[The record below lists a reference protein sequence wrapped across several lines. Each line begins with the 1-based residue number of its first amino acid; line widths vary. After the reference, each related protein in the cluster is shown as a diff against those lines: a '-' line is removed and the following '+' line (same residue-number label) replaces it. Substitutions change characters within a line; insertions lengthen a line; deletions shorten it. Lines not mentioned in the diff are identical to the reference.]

1 MRFIIGVLIGWA
13 ITAGAARAGELKAGA
28 AKVEITPPTGYAM
41 WGYGSRHDQPS
52 EGVLDALHARALV
65 LAAGSEKIAIVSL
78 DLGRPP
84 TRQSTAAIR
93 ARIKGAGI
101 EHVFLVASH
110 THHGPVL
117 ELDDWPDAKQSYV
130 RQLEQKLADLILE
143 ADKALKPARLGVASK
158 EVPLNRNRHSKRDDK
173 PVDRELLVLRLE
185 AADGKARAL
194 KVPDSMHK
202 VQDQYLEAITLLKDA
217 SAEMAKVETDSK
229 IEHLVTAQ
237 NMSYTASEDLLKVE
251 DVLWPGEHKPN

>member
-1 MRFIIGVLIGWA
+1 MHAMTLPRVRVFLLSAVVAALVA
-13 ITAGAARAGELKAGA
+13 VVVFAMQRELAPRTAAPGGGEGGPPQPVALSAEEEAYAAALWPIHSEVVETSAVVMSFAGISYVTDHHDPHKLA
-28 AKVEITPPTGYAM
+28 ATAA
-41 WGYGSRHDQPS
+41 
-52 EGVLDALHARALV
+52 ALH
-65 LAAGSEKIAIVSL
+65 
-78 DLGRPP
+78 D
-84 TRQSTAAIR
+84 T
-93 ARIKGAGI
+93 
-101 EHVFLVASH
+101 
-110 THHGPVL
+110 
-117 ELDDWPDAKQSYV
+117 
-130 RQLEQKLADLILE
+130 
-143 ADKALKPARLGVASK
+143 
-158 EVPLNRNRHSKRDDK
+158 
-173 PVDRELLVLRLE
+173 LE